1 MKKSIFLLSLVA
13 FCLQLFAETTDYP
26 SLPSD
31 TRLRVVGAN
40 VMNYL
45 SDFNAS
51 NASCSNQAEFDAKT
65 NKMATVFVGL
75 QADVVALNEVQE
87 DDDILDYLVVA
98 MNNKIGSEVYDKV
111 LDGSKYNNPA
121 SGQYGN
127 IKSGYIFRC
136 DKLTEGV
143 PESTNKNDKTFRYR
157 MQVITFTENATH
169 EKFVLSVNHFKA
181 YDEGAAQRQEQATR
195 LINALNSYSGDKDIL
210 IVGDLNEETDKP
222 AVTKLINAGYAEQLV
237 KYDSKAYS
245 YTHYGQRELIDHAL
259 ANSSMAKQITGAYVY
274 HLTSA
279 VNYSD
284 HDCYVIGLNLGGTDI
299 DEVTADATIPQRKL
313 VYRDGQILIQV
324 EESFFDLMGRKI
336 E

>member
-1 MKKSIFLLSLVA
+1 MKKLFSILAIIAISV
-13 FCLQLFAETTDYP
+13 QLFAETTDYP
-26 SLPSD
+26 SLPSN

-45 SDFNAS
+45 SDFNAQNS
-51 NASCSNQAEFDAKT
+51 SCSNQAQFDAKT
-65 NKMATVFVGL
+65 DKMATVFVGL
-75 QADVVALNEVQE
+75 QADIVALNEVQE
-87 DDDILDYLVVA
+87 DDDILDYLVDA
-98 MNNKIGSEVYDKV
+98 MNDKIGSNVYDKV

-136 DKLTEGV
+136 DKLTEGS
-143 PESTNKNDKTFRYR
+143 PQSTNKNDKTFRYR
-157 MQVITFTENATH
+157 MQVITFTENATK

-181 YDEGAAQRQEQATR
+181 YDEGAAQRQEQADR
-195 LINALNSYSGDKDIL
+195 LITALNSYSGDKDIL

-259 ANSSMAKQITGAYVY
+259 ANSTMASQITGAYVY

-299 DEVTADATIPQRKL
+299 DEVTADATVPQRKL
-313 VYRDGQILIQV
+313 VYRNGQILIQV
-324 EESFFDLMGRKI
+324 EDTFFDMMGRKV